1 VHTDDKSAL
10 VEISRQ
16 LELDNVID
24 DKVLGSFS
32 DNFDFLLRSFRS
44 GSRESKPL
52 MFILD
57 EFDLFTKH
65 KGQLLLYT
73 LLNTI
78 QTSSSPMCLIGL
90 TCRLDVLDQLEKRVK
105 SRFSHRQIYLFNNYT
120 FDEYICLA
128 KTVIV
133 DFELVKNTK
142 EFNGILDTFFNDKT
156 IVKLLV
162 GQFDYDKSILAL
174 KRLFMLPASRLSD
187 TPIGPSSLN
196 MFKEEFIKSYQFNNT
211 DTKYELLNDISIL
224 ELTVLVVIK
233 QINELYVDEPFN
245 FELVFSEYMK
255 FCNRKNIGQKYEK
268 QVLLKVNALAPRK

>member
-1 VHTDDKSAL
+1 MHTDDKSAL